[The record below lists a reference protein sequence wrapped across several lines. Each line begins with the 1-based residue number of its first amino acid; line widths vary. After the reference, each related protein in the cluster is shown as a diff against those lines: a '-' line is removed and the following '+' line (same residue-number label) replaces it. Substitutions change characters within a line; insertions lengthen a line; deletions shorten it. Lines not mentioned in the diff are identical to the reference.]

1 MSLPAAKGYTAHSDK
16 CPKDIPRRI
25 SLIVGDMDAH
35 PGDVMD
41 ARPVLP
47 ISHSV
52 MDNVVSLEGTP
63 KIKIVIV
70 EKHAA
75 VRRALRKRLSAT
87 SHLDVIAAIQEPAEA
102 LAFLNA
108 PGVPNNCGSF
118 ADVVLLGLQNETDD
132 ELFKTIETVKRLSHY
147 SAAIIV
153 LAPFADEVE
162 RHLMEQAGVA
172 SYLLKY
178 IDSPGL
184 IREIEAAAV
193 RRSTSVSRSI

>member
-1 MSLPAAKGYTAHSDK
+1 
-16 CPKDIPRRI
+16 
-25 SLIVGDMDAH
+25 
-35 PGDVMD
+35 MD
-41 ARPVLP
+41 ARPVIQL
-47 ISHSV
+47 SHSA
-52 MDNVVSLEGTP
+52 MGNIVSLEGTP
-63 KIKIVIV
+63 KIRIVIV

-102 LAFLNA
+102 LGFLSA
-108 PGVPNNCGSF
+108 PDAPRSCGSF
-118 ADVVLLGLQNETDD
+118 ADVVLLGLQNETDE
-132 ELFKTIETVKRLSHY
+132 ELFKTIETVKQLSRY

-162 RHLMEQAGVA
+162 RRLMQQAGVA

-184 IREIEAAAV
+184 IREIEAASISHSA
-193 RRSTSVSRSI
+193 SVSRGI